1 MKFLIR
7 ALVAL
12 TILGEITF
20 VVLIAQN
27 PELPR
32 LLGLLA
38 LIPLAFA
45 IAIMGYLLISKAR
58 ATTWSQAIRE
68 VSTELGVPRRALRM
82 WGTEVAYMHSLMRRR
97 PKGEDYFGAHS
108 PLTPV
113 VWIFGFLSIVEA
125 TLVHLL
131 VPIVWLRWVILILSA
146 YAMLVFIGFYRS
158 LSTNPHRI
166 RGNTVDINSG
176 VRCRIH
182 TSVENIAHAGRCMPG
197 EGGSVTL
204 KEGTLRIPVLSQV
217 NTVVEFKEEVPIED
231 MVLGTPPIKK
241 VEFYVDNR
249 DEFLKKLGAA

>member
-20 VVLIAQN
+20 VVLIAKN
-27 PELPR
+27 PELPQ

-45 IAIMGYLLISKAR
+45 IVIMGYLLISKAR

-82 WGTEVAYMHSLMRRR
+82 WGTEVAYLHSLIRRR
-97 PKGEDYFGAHS
+97 PQGEEYFGAHS

-131 VPIVWLRWVILILSA
+131 VPIVWLRWVILILSV

-182 TSVENIAHAGRCMPG
+182 TPVDNIAQARRCMPG

>member
-12 TILGEITF
+12 TIFGEITF
-20 VVLIAQN
+20 VVLIAKN
-27 PELPR
+27 PELSR

-45 IAIMGYLLISKAR
+45 IVIMGYLLISKAR

-68 VSTELGVPRRALRM
+68 VSAELGVPRRALRM
-82 WGTEVAYMHSLMRRR
+82 WGTEVAYMHSLIRRR
-97 PKGEDYFGAHS
+97 PQGEEYFGAHS

-125 TLVHLL
+125 ILVHLL
-131 VPIVWLRWVILILSA
+131 VPIVWLRWVILILSV

-182 TSVENIAHAGRCMPG
+182 TPVDNIAQARRCMPG

>member
-1 MKFLIR
+1 MGHRGCLY
-7 ALVAL
+7 
-12 TILGEITF
+12 
-20 VVLIAQN
+20 
-27 PELPR
+27 
-32 LLGLLA
+32 
-38 LIPLAFA
+38 AFA
-45 IAIMGYLLISKAR
+45 YPPAPTGRGILL
-58 ATTWSQAIRE
+58 
-68 VSTELGVPRRALRM
+68 
-82 WGTEVAYMHSLMRRR
+82 
-97 PKGEDYFGAHS
+97 AHS

-131 VPIVWLRWVILILSA
+131 VPIVWLRWVILILSV

-158 LSTNPHRI
+158 LSTSPHRI

-182 TSVENIAHAGRCMPG
+182 TPVDNIAQARRCMPG

-217 NTVVEFKEEVPIED
+217 NTVVEFKEEVLIED

>member
-1 MKFLIR
+1 MKFLVR

-12 TILGEITF
+12 TIIGEITF
-20 VVLIAQN
+20 VVLVSTN

-32 LLGLLA
+32 LLGLVA
-38 LIPLAFA
+38 LIPLAIA
-45 IAIMGYLLISKAR
+45 IAIMAFLLISKAR
-58 ATTWSQAIRE
+58 ASSWAQAVRE
-68 VSTELGVPRRALRM
+68 TSTELGVPRVALRI

-108 PLTPV
+108 PLTPM

-125 TLVHLL
+125 VLVHML
-131 VPIVWLRWVILILSA
+131 VPIVWLRWVILILSV

-166 RGNTVDINSG
+166 RANTVDINSG

-182 TSVENIAHAGRCMPG
+182 TTVENIAHAGRCMPG
-197 EGGSVTL
+197 EGGSVTS

-217 NTVVEFKEEVPIED
+217 NTVVEFKEEVRIDD
-231 MVLGTPPIKK
+231 MVLGTPMIKK
-241 VEFYVDNR
+241 VEFYVDDR
-249 DEFLKKLGAA
+249 DAFLKQLGA